1 MPVDTN
7 YNPEF
12 DIYAAIGILDDT
24 EEDAALIDDF
34 TEKNKQDLLAAYRRT
49 SLHIHPD
56 KVGQAQIAAKKQAE
70 IATAAA
76 VEAATT
82 EDEKQQLQMEA
93 DAKAAIAAAAAKEE
107 EDEYASF
114 QQSMN
119 NAVEILEDNQ
129 SRRIYNQNRRHF
141 LYGSSRASSAS
152 FARPAAAA
160 SASSASFARRPV
172 PSAAAASSTSFRAS
186 PYPTSAPDGRSWQDF
201 KRDEALK
208 TAAENMSLLEAQKKT
223 KIEAEKI
230 AKQEAD
236 IARKKQIADDKKRRD
251 EEESRTKSAAS
262 FTFGMVATKPQ
273 GQGPQPLGQ
282 GGKSKYNKRH
292 AKRSAKRFAKR
303 SAKRSVKRSVKR
315 SAKRY

>member
-12 DIYAAIGILDDT
+12 DIYAAIGLDDT
-24 EEDAALIDDF
+24 EDAALINDF
-34 TEKNKQDLLAAYRRT
+34 TEKNRQDLLAACRRI

-56 KVGQAQIAAKKQAE
+56 KVVQAQIAAKKQAE

-82 EDEKQQLQMEA
+82 EDEKRQLQMEA

-107 EDEYASF
+107 EDDYVSF
-114 QQSMN
+114 QKSMN

-141 LYGSSRASSAS
+141 LDGSSRASSAS

-160 SASSASFARRPV
+160 ASSASFARRPV
-172 PSAAAASSTSFRAS
+172 PSAAAAASSTSFRAS

-208 TAAENMSLLEAQKKT
+208 TAAENMPLLEAQKKAN
-223 KIEAEKI
+223 IEAEKI

-273 GQGPQPLGQ
+273 GPPPPPRQ
-282 GGKSKYNKRH
+282 GGKSKYNKR
-292 AKRSAKRFAKR
+292 
-303 SAKRSVKRSVKR
+303 SAKRSIKRHVKR
-315 SAKRY
+315 SAKRRVKRSAKRRVKRS